1 MIDTWGKIRSL
12 RLVPAVVFIFD
23 CSRLLFL
30 VALSGVFLRPG
41 PDFKSINLPLM
52 MFVSPNALFPLI
64 SFFLLIRFDISKA
77 YIPLYITGKALCL
90 ICLTVWLLFTLRQI
104 SDIRAVLWAVFL
116 SAADLATIMGMAL
129 HSEEYPQE
137 NTITEAPAV
146 EVDTVSQAAPVSR
159 AAVEGGE

>member
-1 MIDTWGKIRSL
+1 MIGILGKIKNL
-12 RLVPAVVFIFD
+12 RLVPLVVFVFD

-90 ICLTVWLLFTLRQI
+90 VCLVAWLFFTLRQI
-104 SDIRAVLWAVFL
+104 FSIREILWSVFL
-116 SAADLATIMGMAL
+116 SAADLATIMGIAL
-129 HSEEYPQE
+129 KNAESFHE
-137 NTITEAPAV
+137 NSVVEASRTDIRPA
-146 EVDTVSQAAPVSR
+146 
-159 AAVEGGE
+159 EGGE